1 MFHLWRRDGF
11 FHTVPSYSVA
21 TMWNLCFFGNDVTKV
36 CCFRSINPKDLV
48 EKKQCKVNLSRCK
61 KVMTEL
67 INIACRADMIASARS
82 INKGNGQEVFG
93 YAYNHLLT
101 EVYERHPSR
110 PSAININTIANR
122 IKRR

>member
-82 INKGNGQEVFG
+82 INKGNGKKCLSMLIII
-93 YAYNHLLT
+93 Y
-101 EVYERHPSR
+101 
-110 PSAININTIANR
+110 
-122 IKRR
+122 